1 MEPIFSPQL
10 SILEPE
16 RFQNPRSRQCGGAWA
31 LHKALLNVNA
41 VIHPFSSEVACFR
54 TTGCRSRWG
63 PKSFSSKN
71 ILSQQS
77 AWSWARSFQVGDAK
91 RRVEGKE
98 VPTSGIF
105 SNLAGTS
112 HPFTGCSIYYSIH
125 FFLFLIRFVYLP

>member
-1 MEPIFSPQL
+1 MEHLFSPRL

-16 RFQNPRSRQCGGAWA
+16 PFQSPRSRQWGGVWA
-31 LHKALLNVNA
+31 LHKGLLNASA
-41 VIHPFSSEVACFR
+41 VIHPFSCEVACFR
-54 TTGCRSRWG
+54 TRGCRSHWG
-63 PKSFSSKN
+63 AKSFSSKN

-91 RRVEGKE
+91 CRVEGKE

-125 FFLFLIRFVYLP
+125 FFFS